1 MTIGREVAT
10 KRSAHPFPCMG
21 EGGEAGDRPTPLSPY
36 RPPPPPGTGKVAGRD
51 KPETGVV
58 TRHGEIPHDAAR
70 FWSVEVYRC
79 DPQESPHG
87 RMVSYRLPRID
98 KMTVLDALV
107 HIQRYHDRSLAFR
120 YACRL
125 GMCGTCT
132 VMVNDIP
139 RWACRT
145 SIERLE
151 VETIRI
157 APLRFLPVIKDV
169 LVDYEPFFAK
179 ARAAQ
184 AYFIPQEDRPEVA
197 LIPPTS
203 RQRRAID
210 PNLECI
216 TCGACYASCT
226 MLAHDGEYLGPAALN
241 RAYTL
246 VRDSRDGARR
256 ARLAAVGG
264 EHGCWRCHS
273 LFNCTEVCPKHLS
286 PTRAIQGLKR
296 AIVLDWLRTHLVP

>member
-1 MTIGREVAT
+1 MREDAMANEPVRDSVQSPDTPAT
-10 KRSAHPFPCMG
+10 A
-21 EGGEAGDRPTPLSPY
+21 
-36 RPPPPPGTGKVAGRD
+36 
-51 KPETGVV
+51 
-58 TRHGEIPHDAAR
+58 EIPQGKSQGAAGG

-79 DPQESPHG
+79 DPEASLHG
-87 RMVSYRLPRID
+87 RLIPYLVPRLE
-98 KMTVLDALV
+98 KMTILDALV
-107 HIQRYHDRSLAFR
+107 HIQRYYDRSLAFR

-132 VMVNDIP
+132 VMVNDVP

-169 LVDYEPFFAK
+169 LVDYEPFFTK
-179 ARAAQ
+179 YRAAQ
-184 AYFIPQEDRPEVA
+184 SAFVPREERAEVA
-197 LIPPTS
+197 PISPAS
-203 RQRRAID
+203 RERRVID

-226 MLAHDGEYLGPAALN
+226 MLAHDAEYLGPAALN
-241 RAYTL
+241 RAFTL
-246 VRDSRDGARR
+246 VRDSRDGARHE
-256 ARLAAVGG
+256 RLAAVGG

-296 AIVLDWLRTHLVP
+296 AIVLDWLCARFTP

>member
-1 MTIGREVAT
+1 
-10 KRSAHPFPCMG
+10 
-21 EGGEAGDRPTPLSPY
+21 
-36 RPPPPPGTGKVAGRD
+36 
-51 KPETGVV
+51 
-58 TRHGEIPHDAAR
+58 
-70 FWSVEVYRC
+70 
-79 DPQESPHG
+79 
-87 RMVSYRLPRID
+87 MVSYQVPRIE
-98 KMTVLDALV
+98 KMTILDALV

-132 VMVNDIP
+132 VMVNDVP

-145 SIERLE
+145 SVERLK

-179 ARAAQ
+179 SRAAQ
-184 AYFIPQEDRPEVA
+184 AYFVPGEERAGVA
-197 LIPPTS
+197 PIPPAS
-203 RQRRAID
+203 RERRAID

-226 MLAHDGEYLGPAALN
+226 MLAHDAEYLGPAALN

-256 ARLAAVGG
+256 ERLAAVGG

-296 AIVLDWLRTHLVP
+296 AIVLDWLRTRLAR